1 MKKLLDTKTIFI
13 IILGALLVIMILAR
27 RSNNPTDYEN
37 EIKALHEQNDKLTL
51 KNDSLKTANEK
62 LDVYIK
68 QINTQLVINQKLLN
82 NTQSQLDNL
91 NKRRNE
97 IPNNV
102 KRLSA
107 NGVASEFSKYLDKR
121 TKSTSVR

>member
-13 IILGALLVIMILAR
+13 IILATLLIIMILAR

-37 EIKALHEQNDKLTL
+37 QIKALHEQNDKLL
-51 KNDSLKTANEK
+51 HNNDSLKAVNGK
-62 LDVYIK
+62 LDLYI
-68 QINTQLVINQKLLN
+68 QEINTQLVVNQKELAK
-82 NTQSQLDNL
+82 TQSQLDNL

-97 IPNNV
+97 IPNSV

-121 TKSTSVR
+121 TKSTSIR

>member
-13 IILGALLVIMILAR
+13 IILATLLIIMILAR

-37 EIKALHEQNDKLTL
+37 QIKALHEQNDKLL
-51 KNDSLKTANEK
+51 HNNDSLKAVNGK
-62 LDVYIK
+62 LDLYI
-68 QINTQLVINQKLLN
+68 QEINTQLVANQKQLAK
-82 NTQSQLDNL
+82 TQSQLDNL

-97 IPNNV
+97 IPNSV

-121 TKSTSVR
+121 TKSTSIR

>member
-1 MKKLLDTKTIFI
+1 MKKLLDAKTIFI
-13 IILGALLVIMILAR
+13 IVLATLLVIMIVAR

-37 EIKALHEQNDKLTL
+37 QIKALHEQNDKLL
-51 KNDSLKTANEK
+51 HNNDSLKAVNGK
-62 LDVYIK
+62 LDIYI
-68 QINTQLVINQKLLN
+68 QEINKQLVANQKELAK
-82 NTQSQLDNL
+82 TQSQLDNL

-97 IPNNV
+97 IPNSV

>member
-13 IILGALLVIMILAR
+13 IILATLLIIMILAR

-37 EIKALHEQNDKLTL
+37 QIKALHEQNDKLL
-51 KNDSLKTANEK
+51 HNNDSLKAVNGK
-62 LDVYIK
+62 LDLYI
-68 QINTQLVINQKLLN
+68 QEINTQLVVNQKELAK
-82 NTQSQLDNL
+82 TQLQLDNL

-97 IPNNV
+97 IPNSV

-107 NGVASEFSKYLDKR
+107 NGVASEFSKYLVKR
-121 TKSTSVR
+121 TKSTSIR

>member
-1 MKKLLDTKTIFI
+1 
-13 IILGALLVIMILAR
+13 MILAR

-37 EIKALHEQNDKLTL
+37 EIKALHEQNDKLTF
-51 KNDSLKTANEK
+51 KNDSLKKANEK

-68 QINTQLVINQKLLN
+68 EINTQLVINQKLLN

-121 TKSTSVR
+121 TESTSVR

>member
-13 IILGALLVIMILAR
+13 LILAALLVIMILAR
-27 RSNNPTDYEN
+27 RSNNPADYEK
-37 EIKALHEQNDKLTL
+37 ELKALHEQNDNLL
-51 KNDSLKTANEK
+51 HKNDSLKSKNEK

-68 QINTQLVINQKLLN
+68 EINTKLVVNQKLLN

-91 NKRRNE
+91 NRRRNE
-97 IPNNV
+97 IPNSV

-121 TKSTSVR
+121 TKSSSIR

>member
-13 IILGALLVIMILAR
+13 IILAILLIIMILAR

-37 EIKALHEQNDKLTL
+37 QIKALHEQNDKLL
-51 KNDSLKTANEK
+51 HNNDSLKAVNGK
-62 LDVYIK
+62 LDLYI
-68 QINTQLVINQKLLN
+68 QEINTQLVVKQKELAK
-82 NTQSQLDNL
+82 TQSQLDNL

-97 IPNNV
+97 IPNSV

-121 TKSTSVR
+121 TKSTSIR